1 MWPTRGA
8 QWPRPPLS
16 YNPGAPRGSDA
27 EEELRQLAA
36 RGGHQAVLF
45 ARVGL
50 GVKAQDNRGPASK
63 ALHWPPSRSSV
74 RTNARMADAAPC
86 TQRARVRRWPTAG
99 CPSLE
104 TLHLALLDG
113 LRTVYKA
120 EPGQPT
126 PPRAPPGPRLITGTQ
141 ASPTRKA
148 GRCPAP
154 WELRGGLRKPLL
166 TRPSRDPVPALLWER
181 AVKPNGP
188 HSWSSAPGVCRPAAG
203 VRGGVC
209 SEGSWGSPG
218 SVRLEPRRSGAG
230 SREKD
235 GGLVIWVSSG
245 LGGGGASLRLNERT
259 TGKL

>member
-8 QWPRPPLS
+8 QRPRPPLS
-16 YNPGAPRGSDA
+16 YNPRAPRGSDA
-27 EEELRQLAA
+27 EEDLRQLAA

-45 ARVGL
+45 AHVGL

-74 RTNARMADAAPC
+74 RTDARTADAAPC
-86 TQRARVRRWPTAG
+86 TQRARVGHWPTAG
-99 CPSLE
+99 CPSPE

-126 PPRAPPGPRLITGTQ
+126 PPRAPPGPRPVTGTQ

-148 GRCPAP
+148 GLCPP
-154 WELRGGLRKPLL
+154 PRELRGGLRKPLL

-188 HSWSSAPGVCRPAAG
+188 HSWGAAPGVCRPAAA
-203 VRGGVC
+203 
-209 SEGSWGSPG
+209 SEEGSARTAPG
-218 SVRLEPRRSGAG
+218 GPLGA
-230 SREKD
+230 
-235 GGLVIWVSSG
+235 
-245 LGGGGASLRLNERT
+245 
-259 TGKL
+259 